1 MTWAKDN
8 ATKYKNN
15 FIKKSYDRINLT
27 VKKGQKE
34 SIQQHAE
41 NHGESLNG
49 FINRA
54 ITETIENDNQKQK
67 EQK

>member
-1 MTWAKDN
+1 MTWDKDK